1 MINFNT
7 EYFGNNCYFFL
18 KEKDDKISLYYN
30 VAETLTESRKDD
42 EKIDFDKKNGKKVKG
57 VINNILKSK
66 QSVSKKY
73 ITKKLKDIEPTGEI
87 DELVDSDGTM
97 LNSKVPF
104 LDMTLHPRKT
114 TDQTIPMARVSN
126 DPVTRGY
133 RVYWGESDDE
143 KDNVVSEVD
152 YSEAFGYEETKDKDF
167 KGTVNTLKKMGVED
181 PVGRAEEMG
190 KSPKLDKNK
199 KRGSFT
205 KQRLAEKDT
214 IEEDQ
219 RKKMIKM
226 VEDIL
231 TKKSKSE
238 SDVLKKE
245 NNISKILMK
254 NLESIKKIADKE
266 GISISQLIKVL
277 KKNE

>member
-18 KEKDDKISLYYN
+18 KEKGDKISLYYN

-42 EKIDFDKKNGKKVKG
+42 EKMDFDKKDEKKVKG
-57 VINNILKSK
+57 IVHNILKSK
-66 QSVSKKY
+66 KGVSKKY
-73 ITKKLKDIEPTGEI
+73 ITKKLKDVETSGEI
-87 DELVDSDGTM
+87 DELVDADGTM
-97 LNSKVPF
+97 LNSKVPY
-104 LDMTLHPRKT
+104 LDMTLHPKKT

-143 KDNVVSEVD
+143 KENVVSEVD

-167 KGTVNTLKKMGVED
+167 KGTVKTLKKMGVED
-181 PVGRAEEMG
+181 PIGRAEEMG
-190 KSPKLDKNK
+190 KSPKLDKQK
-199 KRGSFT
+199 KKGAFT
-205 KQRLAEKDT
+205 KQRLSEKDT
-214 IEEDQ
+214 IEEEQ

-231 TKKSKSE
+231 TKKSKDN
-238 SDVLKKE
+238 SDILKKDSG
-245 NNISKILMK
+245 ISKILLK
-254 NLESIKKIADKE
+254 NLESIKKIAEKE